1 MDKMNSPMSGGC
13 PCEKHG
19 QLLELQEID
28 FAIVEVTLYLDV
40 YPECREA
47 KEYLETMR
55 KKRAK
60 IAAEYESKH
69 GMLTMYG
76 VCGESSDKVKCA
88 HWPWHYEAN

>member
-1 MDKMNSPMSGGC
+1 MDKMNCTMHGGC
-13 PCEKHG
+13 PCENHS
-19 QLLELQEID
+19 LLTELQELD

-40 YPECREA
+40 YPDCCEA

-55 KKRAK
+55 AKRAK
-60 IAAEYESKH
+60 VAAEYESKH

-76 VCGESSDKVKCA
+76 VCGESSDKCA

>member
-1 MDKMNSPMSGGC
+1 MDKMNCQMNCGC
-13 PCEKHG
+13 PCESHSH
-19 QLLELQEID
+19 LLELQEID

-40 YPECREA
+40 YPDCCEA

-55 KKRAK
+55 VKRAK
-60 IAAEYESKH
+60 VAAEYESKH

-76 VCGESSDKVKCA
+76 VCGESSDKCA